1 MKSLSEEVL
10 AGKPK
15 RRLQPVIR
23 RKRRQSKAALIE
35 KAINSIEEKLES
47 NEVKATIGDFIRL
60 LQLQK
65 ELQDDQP
72 REVRITWVD
81 HEDPEPATEI

>member
-15 RRLQPVIR
+15 RGLQPVIR
-23 RKRRQSKAALIE
+23 RKRRQCKAALIE
-35 KAINSIEEKLES
+35 KDINSIEEKLES

-81 HEDPEPATEI
+81 HEES